1 MSRGPGYPGRRR
13 ATVLVALLQLTSLQA
28 PVPAGGAQTCL
39 GKTNITFTKTS
50 ILSVQFES
58 IESFGIRNL
67 IVWMQKHF
75 AALVMPEP
83 SIPADLPP
91 ANDTVPFVL
100 SLVTATNG
108 LFAVVLVGAILAV
121 LVPVMGLLVLMCR
134 CVCGL
139 CGGGSE
145 QESKDDLG
153 KRNTWGCMFTV
164 LYMPLMLLLI
174 SAIFC
179 VNHLP
184 AAISSLQDHAKFVAD
199 NAPRILW
206 KPLNDTDVLVNTNS
220 DEFQTAISARL
231 KACAIDVGVAM
242 DQGLTSSPLL
252 KFVNTTA
259 QYLQAVEPLA
269 AKLVDAVEQLKGNM
283 SDLWQ
288 PYIHNASTELAQA
301 ETRCPGCVPAQ
312 HKKQVDDFNDAL
324 NVVSASVDQ
333 LKTLKQTI
341 KNANLQQY
349 AGKVGQGSAMKVM
362 LQEKAVEL
370 TKAIGDFL
378 DVGRELFN
386 STAEIFVSRTSALL
400 QQLRTYEKIE
410 FPAPLKDV
418 QSSYSLGTIAIVVVM
433 GVVCLLYTIANQC
446 GCGNQR
452 TGLCSLRSGS
462 WLLSGAVLFFLLTFS
477 LSIMA
482 SSVGVI
488 MGIGIERVL
497 CHPLEKPTAPECRH
511 MLVFVHKA
519 LFPAQ
524 KKKKSNP
531 QKNPL
536 RDEGRQLVEE
546 DEGPLAERRSTFDV
560 GVAASGAAQR
570 YARQILEALA
580 DGPLGDLDVSNGVPL
595 ASTLP
600 EYPPSKSEVESHNVH
615 EGGTARRYVLR
626 RLLAVNE
633 ERGDDAADNSVWSH
647 AFSPPLPQSLAQLA
661 NRPRRWKRAVAHR
674 DDLRRGDSDEP
685 GQERGTYVL
694 PLSGD
699 EGDLT
704 DVERAHQVERQ
715 HGHGGSGGVGE
726 SVTEFLPLVGDVA
739 GGRPRGPRLR
749 RDRRVRGDVFFSEDV
764 PAARREAEHRD
775 AYDRDDVVLD
785 GRVVGENQTEFFPL
799 PVDVKSYRGRPQ
811 GHPHRNDVLF
821 DGKES
826 APPLPLWEDGGVRTW
841 ATESSIAVHQRG
853 RGDRKGESEGAVL
866 SWRRGVPVARSQG
879 GVVVSSGFP
888 GNRRNRSP
896 IVVELSKESEVM
908 HHERRRL
915 NVGPHW
921 APPSTSEQAGERFS
935 SGGDGYV
942 SRRFLRVGRNHSSV
956 SLVAR
961 RIHRKLLHGR
971 RDYRQDPVQV
981 PPATGEAGQKDTDKS
996 AADMIVAVLKLF
1008 TVDAIVGILNRFE
1021 GCRDTGHSLFK
1032 LLGPDLAVDV
1042 MTAFV
1047 GNSSPWLSVLE
1058 EQGAPPKFDAVDGMT
1073 ADLSSLQLP
1082 AEVEVSLRGVAEQP
1096 LTPDFFGDVERDA
1109 TKANMA
1115 LDAVIASRD
1124 ALVDWQ
1130 KTSQTQAPHAQQYVT
1145 SAIAALDS
1153 ITIAKRKSLSDS
1165 VQNVITVCD
1174 DMKKVMTV
1182 DQNTPLK
1189 DYLKTNVDQ
1198 WPVLQQNLTSSLEAM
1213 KDMLPN
1219 IRKQINSDIATFI
1232 DHARTQ
1238 VRDNIGDCR
1247 LFHKLYSR
1255 SVDAVCTQGL
1265 RRF

>member
-433 GVVCLLYTIANQC
+433 GVVCLLYTI
-446 GCGNQR
+446 
-452 TGLCSLRSGS
+452 
-462 WLLSGAVLFFLLTFS
+462 
-477 LSIMA
+477 
-482 SSVGVI
+482 
-488 MGIGIERVL
+488 
-497 CHPLEKPTAPECRH
+497 
-511 MLVFVHKA
+511 
-519 LFPAQ
+519 
-524 KKKKSNP
+524 
-531 QKNPL
+531 
-536 RDEGRQLVEE
+536 
-546 DEGPLAERRSTFDV
+546 
-560 GVAASGAAQR
+560 
-570 YARQILEALA
+570 
-580 DGPLGDLDVSNGVPL
+580 GPLGDLDVSNGVPL

-1265 RRF
+1265 RRFGEFWFCVWWWCLIAVPCAITALALSTFYGRTSPHVTSRDDDGDV